1 MSALILRRLAGMG
14 RGCVKAV
21 VPSKAH
27 SNFGQSRIMRFRS
40 YDVTHAYNPKG
51 EWTYQHLMSVN
62 GRFKNIT
69 RDDLLAVADRY
80 QIARATRMLADVK
93 EAVSAWPDF
102 ARQAGVSK
110 PDTDRV
116 RADHSLL

>member
-1 MSALILRRLAGMG
+1 MANCGLPKAAGSSVCPG
-14 RGCVKAV
+14 
-21 VPSKAH
+21 
-27 SNFGQSRIMRFRS
+27 RFR
-40 YDVTHAYNPKG
+40 
-51 EWTYQHLMSVN
+51 
-62 GRFKNIT
+62 NIT

-80 QIARATRMLADVK
+80 QIARATRMLSDVK